1 MKVPKIALVLALMGL
16 SLSACDLLEQRDRTY
31 QGPPLLE
38 FNPLTETVDEGA
50 GTIST
55 NIQLIAPQRDSA
67 LPVSFTVADSSTA
80 VEGTHYTLNTTSAS
94 IPANASAAE
103 ISIDVLDNNVD
114 DGDTNYELFLNLQES
129 DGVEPAENL
138 RTFTLTIRGTDE
150 DDS

>member
-1 MKVPKIALVLALMGL
+1 
-16 SLSACDLLEQRDRTY
+16 
-31 QGPPLLE
+31 
-38 FNPLTETVDEGA
+38 
-50 GTIST
+50 
-55 NIQLIAPQRDSA
+55 
-67 LPVSFTVADSSTA
+67 VSFTVADSSTA
-80 VEGTHYTLNTTSAS
+80 VEGTHYTLNSTSAS